1 MSNLTKSCIN
11 LRSNGVGN
19 ISVQFPVTLYVVP
32 LVCFILPIDP
42 RMYVQNNH
50 WLNYLNEV
58 LNDVCKRFTHLASS
72 YETWLG

>member
-1 MSNLTKSCIN
+1 MSNLTKSRIN
-11 LRSNGVGN
+11 LRSIGVGN

-50 WLNYLNEV
+50 
-58 LNDVCKRFTHLASS
+58 
-72 YETWLG
+72 